1 MKAFGGFIVGL
12 AAVVACI
19 FGVYQV
25 VHPSRT
31 PSFSQSN
38 IGTYANAQGFLSFL
52 SQHQGQKV
60 TLNVTCIE
68 DSPQSS
74 GCTFNSDSSIKVF
87 GSAAA
92 ESCWTSS
99 VNPGPCS
106 DGALI
111 TLGSGQLGSNGAGD
125 YWIPPGDYVAQNQ
138 GSGGNGVPEGDAD
151 YILNAASS

>member
-1 MKAFGGFIVGL
+1 VKAFGGFIVGL

-38 IGTYANAQGFLSFL
+38 IGTYANANAFLSFL
-52 SQHQGQKV
+52 SGHQGQKV

-68 DSPQSS
+68 STPCSLTDTNPP
-74 GCTFNSDSSIKVF
+74 TLIVF

-92 ESCWTSS
+92 ANCWNSNLAGS
-99 VNPGPCS
+99 CS

-111 TLGSGQLGSNGAGD
+111 TLNPPTWGSNGAGD
-125 YWIPPGDYVAQNQ
+125 YFIPQGDYIAQSQ

-151 YILNAASS
+151 YTLNAANS